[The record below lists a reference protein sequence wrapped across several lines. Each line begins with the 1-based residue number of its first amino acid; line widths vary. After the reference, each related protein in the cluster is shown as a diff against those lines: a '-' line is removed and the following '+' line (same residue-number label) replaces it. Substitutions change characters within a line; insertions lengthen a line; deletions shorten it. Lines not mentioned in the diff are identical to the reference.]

1 MRITKQNTILK
12 TYLQWYLKQD
22 STAISIYIN
31 KIEKGITFKER
42 TRCSREVTAKIKKLL
57 EAGNQKSLWI
67 KKESMFLSK
76 VSQILLS
83 SIAI

>member
-12 TYLQWYLKQD
+12 TYLQRYLKQD

-57 EAGNQKSLWI
+57 RSRQPKI
-67 KKESMFLSK
+67 IMDKKGEHVSK
-76 VSQILLS
+76 
-83 SIAI
+83 